1 MNETTF
7 DILTQSP
14 GSHVEQVG
22 RTPRESSY
30 QSVKSHL
37 QRLLSCRQGSLV
49 HLPDYGLPDI
59 AALYLGLPYT
69 RDHIMACLRHC
80 IATYEPRIR
89 HPHIRSLDMGENHDG
104 AAFEVSGEISQ
115 QFRIRY
121 VVTLFRD
128 GCIRVSTSGEFFHG

>member
-7 DILTQSP
+7 DILTQSTTARA
-14 GSHVEQVG
+14 EQG
-22 RTPRESSY
+22 GLNARE
-30 QSVKSHL
+30 SVKSHL
-37 QRLLSCRQGSLV
+37 PRLLSSRQGSLA

-89 HPHIRSLDMGENHDG
+89 HPHIRSLDLGDTQDG
-104 AAFEVSGEISQ
+104 AAFEVSGEMLH

-121 VVTLFRD
+121 MVTLFRD
-128 GCIRVSTSGEFFHG
+128 GRIRVATSGEFFHG